1 MNIVCAGDCGVDRY
15 LNRRLDRAGGIT
27 LNFAVNAKRL
37 FPSTDRVFVITAV
50 GRDPEADVVLGAIQQ
65 FALES
70 VVIRGDGATPVQ
82 YIEEQESG
90 ERRFVGYVEGVL
102 AGYRVGG
109 RERGVIGDSDV
120 LIAPVYTQVVGF
132 FESVL
137 DAPSRGLRTVDFSDL
152 ADFGSS
158 TELVRRYAP
167 RFHIGFFGLGPE
179 DEHLIG
185 QLEALAQETGKL
197 FIVTLGAAGS
207 LALGGPARLACP
219 AVPVERVVDTTGA
232 GDTFAAAFLSEYCYS
247 RDVARS
253 LEKGNREA
261 ARSIQRVGAF

>member
-37 FPSTDRVFVITAV
+37 FHSTDRVFVITAV

-152 ADFGSS
+152 ADFGIPLHNLTSS
-158 TELVRRYAP
+158 KQGIV
-167 RFHIGFFGLGPE
+167 HVMGPE
-179 DEHLIG
+179 QGLTKPGMTIVCGDSHTATHRAFG
-185 QLEALAQETGKL
+185 ALAFGIEIGRAH
-197 FIVTLGAAGS
+197 V
-207 LALGGPARLACP
+207 
-219 AVPVERVVDTTGA
+219 
-232 GDTFAAAFLSEYCYS
+232 
-247 RDVARS
+247 
-253 LEKGNREA
+253 
-261 ARSIQRVGAF
+261 